1 VCGASLCEFAM
12 PMLTDTHTND
22 YAAGELRRVKCE
34 LRRVKCELRRVK
46 CEYKGCLS
54 RLSLDVLQ
62 CDAV

>member
-1 VCGASLCEFAM
+1 VWCECEFVVAM
-12 PMLTDTHTND
+12 PTDTHTND
-22 YAAGELRRVKCE
+22 YAKGELRH
-34 LRRVKCELRRVK
+34 LRRVK